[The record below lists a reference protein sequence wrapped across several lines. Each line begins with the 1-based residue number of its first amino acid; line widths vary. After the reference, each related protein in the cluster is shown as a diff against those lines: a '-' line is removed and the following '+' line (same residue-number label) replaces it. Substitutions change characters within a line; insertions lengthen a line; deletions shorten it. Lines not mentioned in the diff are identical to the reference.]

1 VQALRVPGQAALVVV
16 VVVVDRVE
24 DRVALAAA
32 QDAARVRSAWQ
43 QLSEP
48 TFPS

>member
-16 VVVVDRVE
+16 VVVDRVE
-24 DRVALAAA
+24 DLAALAAA

-48 TFPS
+48 ICPS